1 MRKHEA
7 VVLEKLTIDQKLQVA
22 RMAADIT
29 LNAASNSRLM
39 MNQYHKLTEGK
50 PFVMDIYQC
59 IYTDIIKSITSEPD
73 NT

>member
-1 MRKHEA
+1 M
-7 VVLEKLTIDQKLQVA
+7 EKLTIDQKLQVA
-22 RMAADIT
+22 RMAVDIT

-39 MNQYHKLTEGK
+39 MFQYHKLAGGK
-50 PFVMDIYQC
+50 SFVMDIYQY